1 MRDYEKLIQ
10 NFKYEYL
17 KFYLSRKAYIYI
29 KILLPIS
36 LFAKIY
42 FKAFNL
48 NGEFPRNN
56 TAKLSLLLLIY
67 RFESQH
73 RFLNCVINKIS
84 NEGDFRGGQRGRNC
98 NFIRATSLNLIKL
111 SQFSPHY
118 RNSCEIFSFKLC
130 TLYTINAILVLI
142 IYVKRSEFCKFIMSI
157 VILFPIYFCVSV
169 LLFLL
174 RTKRFI
180 ISRKITT
187 VLRNRSSTSH
197 SLQTREK
204 ITLVL

>member
-1 MRDYEKLIQ
+1 MLHKT
-10 NFKYEYL
+10 
-17 KFYLSRKAYIYI
+17 YIYI

-42 FKAFNL
+42 FKAL
-48 NGEFPRNN
+48 TIQWRISEKQYS
-56 TAKLSLLLLIY
+56 KLFLLLLIY

-118 RNSCEIFSFKLC
+118 RNSCEIFLFNLC
-130 TLYTINAILVLI
+130 ILYIRQTN
-142 IYVKRSEFCKFIMSI
+142 
-157 VILFPIYFCVSV
+157 
-169 LLFLL
+169 
-174 RTKRFI
+174 I
-180 ISRKITT
+180 ISCY
-187 VLRNRSSTSH
+187 LRY
-197 SLQTREK
+197 
-204 ITLVL
+204 